1 MAVYARKDFRSGMIL
16 TTTTTTTTGD
26 QRAVITVKTPRP
38 SCSKQDYVNPGLVS
52 TSDPVLEPSDEHVS
66 KSFLPYVQL
75 TLVAF
80 KR

>member
-16 TTTTTTTTGD
+16 TTTTGD

-38 SCSKQDYVNPGLVS
+38 SCSKQDYVNPGLMS
-52 TSDPVLEPSDEHVS
+52 TSDPVLEPSDEHFS